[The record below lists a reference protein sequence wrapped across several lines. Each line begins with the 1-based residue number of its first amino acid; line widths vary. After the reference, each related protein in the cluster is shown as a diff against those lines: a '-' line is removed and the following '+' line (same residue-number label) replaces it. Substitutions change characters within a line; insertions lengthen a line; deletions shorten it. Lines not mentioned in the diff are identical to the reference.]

1 MENPLEG
8 VSWTLSCFIYSNQ
21 EVIEQIKINITAKEL
36 DRKKDTEA
44 ADKSMGILK
53 YIKERI
59 CEMIFKVQE
68 VDETNIDIRERKLHV
83 TVSELPNYL
92 THIAQD
98 EDLIEVTA
106 SIHVER

>member
-1 MENPLEG
+1 
-8 VSWTLSCFIYSNQ
+8 
-21 EVIEQIKINITAKEL
+21 
-36 DRKKDTEA
+36 
-44 ADKSMGILK
+44 MGILK

-92 THIAQD
+92 THTAQD

>member
-1 MENPLEG
+1 MSSP
-8 VSWTLSCFIYSNQ
+8 IHSNQ
-21 EVIEQIKINITAKEL
+21 EVIEQIKNNITIREQ

-53 YIKERI
+53 YLKERI

-68 VDETNIDIRERKLHV
+68 VDETNIDIKERKLHV

-92 THIAQD
+92 THTAQD
-98 EDLIEVTA
+98 EDLIEVTGYW
-106 SIHVER
+106 

>member
-1 MENPLEG
+1 
-8 VSWTLSCFIYSNQ
+8 
-21 EVIEQIKINITAKEL
+21 
-36 DRKKDTEA
+36 
-44 ADKSMGILK
+44 MGILK

>member
-1 MENPLEG
+1 
-8 VSWTLSCFIYSNQ
+8 
-21 EVIEQIKINITAKEL
+21 
-36 DRKKDTEA
+36 
-44 ADKSMGILK
+44 MGILK

-92 THIAQD
+92 THTAQD
-98 EDLIEVTA
+98 EDLIEVTSGINA
-106 SIHVER
+106 RNNQAKLALFPTDTQAENQTMPRTKQARRCSTTGNT

>member
-1 MENPLEG
+1 MSSP
-8 VSWTLSCFIYSNQ
+8 IHSNQ
-21 EVIEQIKINITAKEL
+21 EVIEQIKNNITIREQ

-53 YIKERI
+53 YLKERI

-68 VDETNIDIRERKLHV
+68 VDETNIDIKERKLHV

-92 THIAQD
+92 THTAQD
-98 EDLIEVTA
+98 EDLIEVTGNPY
-106 SIHVER
+106 VER